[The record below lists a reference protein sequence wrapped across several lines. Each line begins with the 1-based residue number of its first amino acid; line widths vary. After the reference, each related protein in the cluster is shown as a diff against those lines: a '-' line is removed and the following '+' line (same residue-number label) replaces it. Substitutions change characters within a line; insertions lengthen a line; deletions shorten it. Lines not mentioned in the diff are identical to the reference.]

1 VTDTL
6 PLRTRTAELLDTA
19 DRGDADPLATLDTL
33 VPIVYD
39 QLRAIAHR
47 QRAHEAED
55 HTLDTT
61 ALVHEAYLRLVD
73 DTRVTRRGRAY
84 FFGAA
89 ARAMRQILVDY
100 ARRRDALK
108 RGGGMEV
115 VTLEDRHA
123 VVDGFAAEL
132 LDLEAGLQRLARLS
146 PRQAQVV
153 EFRYFGGLEVGEVAE
168 LLRVSVRTVE
178 LDWAMARAW
187 LFRELG
193 GGSNRGP
200 PRSGHQNDG
209 DA

>member
-1 VTDTL
+1 MTEAL

-19 DRGDADPLATLDTL
+19 DRGDTDSSATLDTL

-47 QRAHEAED
+47 QRAREAAE

-61 ALVHEAYLRLVD
+61 ALVNEAYLRLVD

-123 VVDGFAAEL
+123 AVDGFAAEL
-132 LDLEAGLQRLARLS
+132 LDLETGLQRLARHS

-153 EFRYFGGLEVGEVAE
+153 ELRYFGGLEVGEVAE

-178 LDWAMARAW
+178 LDWTMARAW

-193 GGSNRGP
+193 GGSRHGL

>member
-1 VTDTL
+1 MTEAL

-19 DRGDADPLATLDTL
+19 DRGDTDSSATLDTL

-47 QRAHEAED
+47 QRAREAAE

-61 ALVHEAYLRLVD
+61 ALVNEAYLRLVD

-123 VVDGFAAEL
+123 AVDGFAAEL
-132 LDLEAGLQRLARLS
+132 LDLEAGLQRLARHS

-153 EFRYFGGLEVGEVAE
+153 ELRYFGGLEVGEVAE

-178 LDWAMARAW
+178 LDWTMARAW

-193 GGSNRGP
+193 GGGHGL
-200 PRSGHQNDG
+200 PR
-209 DA
+209 

>member
-1 VTDTL
+1 MTEAL

-19 DRGDADPLATLDTL
+19 DRGDADSSATLDTL
-33 VPIVYD
+33 VPIVYE

-47 QRAHEAED
+47 QREREAAD
-55 HTLDTT
+55 RTLDTT
-61 ALVHEAYLRLVD
+61 ALVNEAYLRLVD
-73 DTRVTRRGRAY
+73 DARVTRRGRAY

-123 VVDGFAAEL
+123 AVDGFAAEL
-132 LDLEAGLQRLARLS
+132 LDLEAALQRLARQS

-153 EFRYFGGLEVGEVAE
+153 ELRYFGGLEVGEVAE

-193 GGSNRGP
+193 GGHGP
-200 PRSGHQNDG
+200 PRSGHLDDD

>member
-1 VTDTL
+1 VTEAL

-19 DRGDADPLATLDTL
+19 DRGDADSSATLDTL
-33 VPIVYD
+33 VPIVYE

-47 QRAHEAED
+47 QRAREAGD
-55 HTLDTT
+55 RTLDTT
-61 ALVHEAYLRLVD
+61 ALVNEAYLRLVD
-73 DTRVTRRGRAY
+73 DARVTRRGRAY

-123 VVDGFAAEL
+123 AVDGFAAEL
-132 LDLEAGLQRLARLS
+132 LDLEAALQRLARHS

-168 LLRVSVRTVE
+168 VLRVSVRTVE

-193 GGSNRGP
+193 GGHGP
-200 PRSGHQNDG
+200 PRSGHLDDD

>member
-1 VTDTL
+1 MTEAL

-19 DRGDADPLATLDTL
+19 DRGDADPSTALDAL
-33 VPIVYD
+33 VPIVYQ

-47 QRAHEAED
+47 QRAREAAD

-61 ALVHEAYLRLVD
+61 ALVNEAYLRLVD

-115 VTLEDRHA
+115 ITLEDRHA
-123 VVDGFAAEL
+123 AVDGFSAEL
-132 LDLEAGLQRLARLS
+132 LDLEAALQRLARRS
-146 PRQAQVV
+146 ARQAQVV
-153 EFRYFGGLEVGEVAE
+153 EFRYFGGLEVAEVAE

-193 GGSNRGP
+193 GGDRGLS
-200 PRSGHQNDG
+200 RSGDLNDD

>member
-1 VTDTL
+1 VTETL

-33 VPIVYD
+33 VPIIYE

-47 QRAHEAED
+47 QRAREAED

-61 ALVHEAYLRLVD
+61 ALVNEAYLRLVD
-73 DTRVTRRGRAY
+73 DTRVTSRGRAY

-89 ARAMRQILVDY
+89 ARAMRRILVDY

-132 LDLEAGLQRLARLS
+132 LDLEAALQRLARHS
-146 PRQAQVV
+146 ARQAQVV

-193 GGSNRGP
+193 GGGREP
-200 PRSGHQNDG
+200 PRSGHQDDD

>member
-1 VTDTL
+1 VTEAL

-19 DRGDADPLATLDTL
+19 ARGDADSSATLDTL
-33 VPIVYD
+33 VPIVYE

-47 QRAHEAED
+47 QRAREAGD
-55 HTLDTT
+55 RTLDTT
-61 ALVHEAYLRLVD
+61 ALVNEAYLRLVD
-73 DTRVTRRGRAY
+73 DARVTRRGRAY

-123 VVDGFAAEL
+123 AVDGFAAEL
-132 LDLEAGLQRLARLS
+132 LDLEAALQRLARHS

-153 EFRYFGGLEVGEVAE
+153 ELRYFGGLEVGEVAE

-193 GGSNRGP
+193 GGHGP
-200 PRSGHQNDG
+200 PRSGHLD
-209 DA
+209 DDDP

>member
-1 VTDTL
+1 MTEAL

-19 DRGDADPLATLDTL
+19 DRGDTDPSATLDTL

-47 QRAHEAED
+47 QRAREAAD
-55 HTLDTT
+55 QTLDTT
-61 ALVHEAYLRLVD
+61 ALVNEAYLRLVD

-123 VVDGFAAEL
+123 AVDGFAAEL
-132 LDLEAGLQRLARLS
+132 LDLEAALQRLARHS

-153 EFRYFGGLEVGEVAE
+153 ELRYFGGLEVGEVAE

-193 GGSNRGP
+193 GGHGL
-200 PRSGHQNDG
+200 PR
-209 DA
+209 

>member
-1 VTDTL
+1 VTEAL

-19 DRGDADPLATLDTL
+19 DRGDADSSATLDTL
-33 VPIVYD
+33 VPIVYE

-47 QRAHEAED
+47 QREREAAD
-55 HTLDTT
+55 RTLDTT
-61 ALVHEAYLRLVD
+61 ALVNEAYLRLVD
-73 DTRVTRRGRAY
+73 DARVTRRGRAY

-123 VVDGFAAEL
+123 AVDGFAAEL
-132 LDLEAGLQRLARLS
+132 LDLEAALQRLARQS

-153 EFRYFGGLEVGEVAE
+153 ELRYFGGLEVGEVAE

-193 GGSNRGP
+193 GGHGP
-200 PRSGHQNDG
+200 PRSGHLDDD

>member
-1 VTDTL
+1 VTEAL
-6 PLRTRTAELLDTA
+6 PLRMRTAELLDTA
-19 DRGDADPLATLDTL
+19 DRDDADSSATLDTL
-33 VPIVYD
+33 VPIVYE

-47 QRAHEAED
+47 QRAREAAD

-61 ALVHEAYLRLVD
+61 ALVNEAYLRLVGD
-73 DTRVTRRGRAY
+73 ARVTRRGRAY

-123 VVDGFAAEL
+123 AVDGFAAEL
-132 LDLEAGLQRLARLS
+132 LDLEAALQRLARHS
-146 PRQAQVV
+146 ARQAQVV
-153 EFRYFGGLEVGEVAE
+153 EFRYFGGLEVDEVAE

-193 GGSNRGP
+193 DGRELPRRG
-200 PRSGHQNDG
+200 HLDDD